1 MTQPALHRMP
11 RARAPN
17 DSMAAGPHY
26 FKDARQPWL
35 RPAAPWSGNPAWSR
49 PPIQWQLANLGTPLV
64 APQLTPQALSQ
75 IATIQ
80 TVPLRPL
87 DAVPI
92 ANVERQPQNKSNKCF
107 KLKRLWNRQ
116 HVDELNPY
124 LPEWARVAL
133 VEEELRNRRPR
144 RRAMPAVRSPWAE
157 VMIAR
162 ERWISTLH
170 PSQQRRARALI
181 AMQNRQHLLNTPQLV
196 PPVITL
202 SPSPPP
208 PTAVTASPTPPPP
221 PPPSPARTPAPVK
234 KLRPILPK
242 PTIPTIVQ
250 TWDADLRGGITQLL
264 DGTPDSVVQK
274 RRGREGPVLERWTSD
289 PSLKMKDRDWDE
301 LAFDRQSKA
310 ARHAQVAVDMHFQK
324 QKAEDDDP
332 SPHWR
337 PWRARLPVE
346 RSDHK
351 KVVQAPSLVK
361 HRNSKKTRKGG
372 RALAK
377 IRKQKRVEPVI
388 VVNRQKVMP
397 KSQFLQFLAVTG
409 EKRLEAKTV
418 SHGENAQG
426 DKDDEDEI
434 GFGKLV
440 IDESSD
446 LSPQHP

>member
-35 RPAAPWSGNPAWSR
+35 RPAAPWSGNPAWLR

-274 RRGREGPVLERWTSD
+274 RQGREGPVLERWTSD

-346 RSDHK
+346 QSDHK

-377 IRKQKRVEPVI
+377 IRKQKRVEPLI

-397 KSQFLQFLAVTG
+397 KNQFLQFLAVTG

-440 IDESSD
+440 IDESAD